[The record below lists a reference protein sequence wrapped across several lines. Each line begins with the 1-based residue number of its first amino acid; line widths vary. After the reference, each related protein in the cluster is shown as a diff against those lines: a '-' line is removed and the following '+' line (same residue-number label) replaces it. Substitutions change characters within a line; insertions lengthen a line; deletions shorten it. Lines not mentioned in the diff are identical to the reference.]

1 IFHIISNDKGYDGV
15 IAELCRAGRRC
26 CRISSP
32 CSAEKPKAA
41 PMVISNDEVLHLTDK
56 VQSLSKKSAGNRPA
70 NTSSLMNYIKSL
82 SGNTKGMVLYG
93 RVKEE
98 LIRRGVIAVYEKTV
112 VWR

>member
-1 IFHIISNDKGYDGV
+1 MAHDVPLGCAPDEYDDLISGT
-15 IAELCRAGRRC
+15 
-26 CRISSP
+26 
-32 CSAEKPKAA
+32 CS
-41 PMVISNDEVLHLTDK
+41 HL
-56 VQSLSKKSAGNRPA
+56 P
-70 NTSSLMNYIKSL
+70 YIKSL

>member
-1 IFHIISNDKGYDGV
+1 
-15 IAELCRAGRRC
+15 
-26 CRISSP
+26 
-32 CSAEKPKAA
+32 
-41 PMVISNDEVLHLTDK
+41 
-56 VQSLSKKSAGNRPA
+56 KSAGNRPA

-82 SGNTKGMVLYG
+82 SGNTKGMALYG

>member
-1 IFHIISNDKGYDGV
+1 MLPYII
-15 IAELCRAGRRC
+15 ALLCRETEGGTYG
-26 CRISSP
+26 
-32 CSAEKPKAA
+32 
-41 PMVISNDEVLHLTDK
+41 NDEVLHLTDK